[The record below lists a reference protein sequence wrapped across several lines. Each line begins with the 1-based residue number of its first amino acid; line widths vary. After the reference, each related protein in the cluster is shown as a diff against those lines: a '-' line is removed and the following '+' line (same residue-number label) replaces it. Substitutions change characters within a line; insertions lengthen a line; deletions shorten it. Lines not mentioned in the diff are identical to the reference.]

1 MYRTEMEGTK
11 KMTAVSGDGT
21 ELVNYTSNILIVLSP
36 EIHEFLYA
44 IPSSGIVQIEE
55 PETIMA
61 SSIMG
66 TPVVQIASGKVVG
79 LPNPEEGIFYIV
91 EYDVATKL
99 REEGRTNDILFPNAV
114 VRNDKGELIGV
125 TGWGTFAS
133 NP

>member
-1 MYRTEMEGTK
+1 
-11 KMTAVSGDGT
+11 MTAVSGDGT
-21 ELVNYTSNILIVLSP
+21 ELVNYTSNVLIVLSP
-36 EIHEFLYA
+36 EIYEFLYA
-44 IPSSGIVQIEE
+44 IPSSGIARIEG
-55 PETIMA
+55 PETITTST

-99 REEGRTNDILFPNAV
+99 REEGRTDDILFPNAV

>member
-1 MYRTEMEGTK
+1 
-11 KMTAVSGDGT
+11 MTAVSGDGT
-21 ELVNYTSNILIVLSP
+21 ELVNYTSNVLIVLSP
-36 EIHEFLYA
+36 EIYEFLYA
-44 IPSSGIVQIEE
+44 IPSSGIARIEE
-55 PETIMA
+55 AETITA
-61 SSIMG
+61 STSSIMG

-79 LPNPEEGIFYIV
+79 LPGPEEGIFYIV

-99 REEGRTNDILFPNAV
+99 REEGRTDDILFPNAV